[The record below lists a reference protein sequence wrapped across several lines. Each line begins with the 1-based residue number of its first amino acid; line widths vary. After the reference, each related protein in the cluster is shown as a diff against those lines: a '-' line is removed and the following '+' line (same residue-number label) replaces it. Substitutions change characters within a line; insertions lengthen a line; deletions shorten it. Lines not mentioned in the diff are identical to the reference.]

1 MRNYSNDFTD
11 YLENIIYNRY
21 RLLHEADDE
30 NKGEDIEI
38 PPAPEAPDVPDDD
51 TTPPA
56 PEAPDVPD
64 DDTTPPAP
72 DDDTTPP
79 APEGDTT
86 PPAPEAPDVP
96 DDDTT
101 PPAPEGDT
109 TPPAPEGDT
118 TPPAPEAPDV
128 PDDAPQGED
137 IEIPDDPSNST
148 DTSTDDT
155 NKSDDTENDQN
166 KDDQNSDNNEKKD
179 TEEDNKKKASEEALY
194 KTLTSEQK
202 KVREYKLKTD
212 YRTLYD
218 TIVTTI
224 DGINDIPKTTENIST
239 LQRLL
244 ELLSKIKQILI
255 GYMDYNFDSNSYIEN
270 YSMYLRYV
278 AVFRT
283 VSKVINEL
291 NANKLKEK
299 TY

>member
-21 RLLHEADDE
+21 RLLHEADDDE

-38 PPAPEAPDVPDDD
+38 PPAPEAPDVPDD
-51 TTPPA
+51 A
-56 PEAPDVPD
+56 PEEPAAP
-64 DDTTPPAP
+64 A
-72 DDDTTPP
+72 
-79 APEGDTT
+79 GD
-86 PPAPEAPDVP
+86 
-96 DDDTT
+96 
-101 PPAPEGDT
+101 
-109 TPPAPEGDT
+109 

-128 PDDAPQGED
+128 PDDAPAGDTTPPAPAGDTPPAPEGDTPQGED
-137 IEIPDDPSNST
+137 IEIPDNPSNST
-148 DTSTDDT
+148 DTPTDDT
-155 NKSDDTENDQN
+155 NKSDNTENDQN
-166 KDDQNSDNNEKKD
+166 KDDQNSDNTENQD

-270 YSMYLRYV
+270 YSMYLKYV

-291 NANKLKEK
+291 NVKKLKEK

>member
-21 RLLHEADDE
+21 RLLYEADDDE

-38 PPAPEAPDVPDDD
+38 PPAPEAP
-51 TTPPA
+51 A
-56 PEAPDVPD
+56 
-64 DDTTPPAP
+64 
-72 DDDTTPP
+72 
-79 APEGDTT
+79 
-86 PPAPEAPDVP
+86 
-96 DDDTT
+96 
-101 PPAPEGDT
+101 
-109 TPPAPEGDT
+109 GDT

-128 PDDAPQGED
+128 PDDAPAGDTPPAPEGDTPQGED
-137 IEIPDDPSNST
+137 IEIPDNPSNST

-155 NKSDDTENDQN
+155 NKSNNTENDQN
-166 KDDQNSDNNEKKD
+166 KDDQNSDNTEKQD

-270 YSMYLRYV
+270 YSMYLKYV

-291 NANKLKEK
+291 NVKKLKEK

>member
-21 RLLHEADDE
+21 RLLYEADDDE

-38 PPAPEAPDVPDDD
+38 PPAPAGD
-51 TTPPA
+51 TPPA
-56 PEAPDVPD
+56 PEAPD
-64 DDTTPPAP
+64 A
-72 DDDTTPP
+72 
-79 APEGDTT
+79 
-86 PPAPEAPDVP
+86 
-96 DDDTT
+96 
-101 PPAPEGDT
+101 
-109 TPPAPEGDT
+109 PAPEGDT

-128 PDDAPQGED
+128 PDDAPAPEGDTPQGED
-137 IEIPDDPSNST
+137 IEIPDNPSNST

-155 NKSDDTENDQN
+155 NKSNNTENDQN
-166 KDDQNSDNNEKKD
+166 KDDQNSDNTEKQD

-270 YSMYLRYV
+270 YSMYLKYV

-291 NANKLKEK
+291 NVKKLKEK

>member
-21 RLLHEADDE
+21 RLLHEADDDE

-38 PPAPEAPDVPDDD
+38 PPAPEAPDVPDDAPEEPAAPAGD
-51 TTPPA
+51 TPPA
-56 PEAPDVPD
+56 PA
-64 DDTTPPAP
+64 
-72 DDDTTPP
+72 
-79 APEGDTT
+79 GD
-86 PPAPEAPDVP
+86 
-96 DDDTT
+96 
-101 PPAPEGDT
+101 
-109 TPPAPEGDT
+109 

-128 PDDAPQGED
+128 PDDAPAGDTTPPAPAGDTTPPAPEGDTPQGED
-137 IEIPDDPSNST
+137 IEIPDNPSN
-148 DTSTDDT
+148 STDDT
-155 NKSDDTENDQN
+155 NKSDNTENNQN
-166 KDDQNSDNNEKKD
+166 KDDQNSDNTEKQD

-270 YSMYLRYV
+270 YSMYLKYV

-291 NANKLKEK
+291 NVKKLKEK

>member
-21 RLLHEADDE
+21 RLLYEADDDE

-38 PPAPEAPDVPDDD
+38 PPAPAGD
-51 TTPPA
+51 TPPA

-64 DDTTPPAP
+64 DAPAA
-72 DDDTTPP
+72 P
-79 APEGDTT
+79 AGDT
-86 PPAPEAPDVP
+86 PPAPEAPD
-96 DDDTT
+96 
-101 PPAPEGDT
+101 A
-109 TPPAPEGDT
+109 PAPEGDT

-128 PDDAPQGED
+128 PDDAPAPEGDTPQGED
-137 IEIPDDPSNST
+137 IEIPDNPSNST

-155 NKSDDTENDQN
+155 NKSNNTENDQN
-166 KDDQNSDNNEKKD
+166 KDDQNSDNTEKQD

-270 YSMYLRYV
+270 YSMYLKYV

-291 NANKLKEK
+291 NVKKLKEK

>member
-21 RLLHEADDE
+21 RLLHEADDDE

-38 PPAPEAPDVPDDD
+38 
-51 TTPPA
+51 
-56 PEAPDVPD
+56 
-64 DDTTPPAP
+64 
-72 DDDTTPP
+72 
-79 APEGDTT
+79 
-86 PPAPEAPDVP
+86 
-96 DDDTT
+96 
-101 PPAPEGDT
+101 
-109 TPPAPEGDT
+109 PPAPEGDT

-137 IEIPDDPSNST
+137 IEIPDNPSNST

-155 NKSDDTENDQN
+155 NKSDNTENDQN
-166 KDDQNSDNNEKKD
+166 KDDQNSDNTEKQD

-270 YSMYLRYV
+270 YSMYLKYV

-291 NANKLKEK
+291 NVKKLKEK

>member
-21 RLLHEADDE
+21 RLLHEADDDE

-38 PPAPEAPDVPDDD
+38 PPAPEAPDVPDDAPEEPAAPAGD

-56 PEAPDVPD
+56 PAGD
-64 DDTTPPAP
+64 
-72 DDDTTPP
+72 TPP
-79 APEGDTT
+79 APEGDT
-86 PPAPEAPDVP
+86 
-96 DDDTT
+96 
-101 PPAPEGDT
+101 
-109 TPPAPEGDT
+109 
-118 TPPAPEAPDV
+118 
-128 PDDAPQGED
+128 PQGED
-137 IEIPDDPSNST
+137 IEIPDNPSN
-148 DTSTDDT
+148 STDDT
-155 NKSDDTENDQN
+155 NKSDNTENNQN
-166 KDDQNSDNNEKKD
+166 KDDQNSDNTEKQD

-270 YSMYLRYV
+270 YSMYLKYV

-291 NANKLKEK
+291 NVKKLKEK

>member
-11 YLENIIYNRY
+11 YLENIIFNRY
-21 RLLHEADDE
+21 RLLHEADDDE

-38 PPAPEAPDVPDDD
+38 PPAPEAPDVPEGD
-51 TTPPA
+51 TPPA
-56 PEAPDVPD
+56 PEAPDVP
-64 DDTTPPAP
+64 
-72 DDDTTPP
+72 
-79 APEGDTT
+79 EGDT

-96 DDDTT
+96 
-101 PPAPEGDT
+101 EGDT
-109 TPPAPEGDT
+109 TGD

-128 PDDAPQGED
+128 PEGDTPQGED
-137 IEIPDDPSNST
+137 IEIPDDPSNSA

-155 NKSDDTENDQN
+155 NKSDNTENDQN
-166 KDDQNSDNNEKKD
+166 KDNQNADNTEKKD

-270 YSMYLRYV
+270 YSMYLKYV